1 MINYRQKI
9 YSKAFEDGINYA
21 IEKIFAEEEEKKTNN
36 RGLGKAIGI
45 GSGLAA
51 TSHILQVPIES
62 VAAYG
67 KDALKGMADK
77 EAWKELMKDRFA
89 TDRGTTSLV
98 GKLAA
103 GVGIAAAGYKI
114 GKNNKNKEKD

>member
-1 MINYRQKI
+1 MPLKKYLQKR
-9 YSKAFEDGINYA
+9 K
-21 IEKIFAEEEEKKTNN
+21 KKKTNN

-45 GSGLAA
+45 GSGLAVA
-51 TSHILQVPIES
+51 SHALQGPIEG

-67 KDALKGMADK
+67 KNALKNLADK
-77 EAWKELMKDRFA
+77 EVWKELMKDRFA
-89 TDRGTTSLV
+89 TRHGIAGLA

-103 GVGIAAAGYKI
+103 GTGIAAAGYKI